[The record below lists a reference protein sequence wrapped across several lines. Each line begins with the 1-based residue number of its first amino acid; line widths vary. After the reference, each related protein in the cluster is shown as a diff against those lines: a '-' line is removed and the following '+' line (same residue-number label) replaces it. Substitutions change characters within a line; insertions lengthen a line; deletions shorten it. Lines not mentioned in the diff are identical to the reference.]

1 MNMRNLR
8 QGMIGACLLMAGC
21 LLAAATTAMGQA
33 PPDFDADRDV
43 DLDDMDL
50 FRGVFSGPAIPASP
64 GGMVADF
71 DGDGDVDLVDGSF
84 VQAWLT
90 GPDIPAPPL
99 PAASPDSAVQW
110 TLSGPS
116 QVGPGSPLPW
126 KASVR
131 VTGDNQGLGLY
142 AFSLEL
148 RDSQGQLVDAGF
160 GATSFTGT
168 TFSIGGQIGSV
179 LDPPAAG
186 GPGMD
191 FPQSPTTFGD
201 PFSATPP
208 GILNGVGAAYLSWR
222 GSNHM
227 LPGIGRDEHKSL
239 LLNDLNGD
247 GDTADELY
255 ILDEGWLD
263 TSSLVAGETYTLTLA
278 PDAATVLAGG
288 LDLANFQESF
298 AQLAG
303 SMSGSSFTFVVPEP
317 GSLFL
322 LAGCIAL
329 LSRTLSRRM
338 A

>member
-1 MNMRNLR
+1 MNMKDLR
-8 QGMIGACLLMAGC
+8 QGIIGACLLMAGC
-21 LLAAATTAMGQA
+21 LLAGATAARGQA
-33 PPDFDADRDV
+33 PADFDADGDV
-43 DLDDMDL
+43 DLDDMAL
-50 FRGVFSGPAIPASP
+50 FRGVFSGPGIPAWP
-64 GGMVADF
+64 GGMIADF
-71 DGDGDVDLVDGSF
+71 DGDGDVDLVDGAF

-90 GPDIPAPPL
+90 GPDIPAPPF
-99 PAASPDSAVQW
+99 PAASPDSAVKW

-131 VTGDNQGLGLY
+131 VTGNNQGLGLY

-191 FPQSPTTFGD
+191 FPQFPTTFGD
-201 PFSATPP
+201 LFSTTPP

-222 GSNHM
+222 GSDHM
-227 LPGIGRDEHKSL
+227 LPGIGRDQHKSL
-239 LLNDLNGD
+239 LLNDLNGN
-247 GDTADELY
+247 GDTTDELY
-255 ILDEGWLD
+255 ILNEGWLD
-263 TSSLVAGETYTLTLA
+263 TSALAAGETYTLTLI
-278 PDAATVLAGG
+278 PGAANVLAGG

-303 SMSGSSFTFVVPEP
+303 SMSGSSLTFMVPEP
-317 GSLFL
+317 ASLL
-322 LAGCIAL
+322 LLIAGMAVL
-329 LSRTLSRRM
+329 GRTGSRRM